1 VNLSQVL
8 RQWRYA
14 ERLELKDAARLIGIN
29 PSTLSR
35 FERGQIPGGE
45 TLARIVTWLLEKPEV
60 SP

>member
-14 ERLELKDAARLIGIN
+14 ERLELKGAAKLIGIS
-29 PSTLSR
+29 PATLSR
-35 FERGQIPGGE
+35 IEKGQSVGGD
-45 TLARIVTWLLEKPEV
+45 TLARLVTWLLEKPKE